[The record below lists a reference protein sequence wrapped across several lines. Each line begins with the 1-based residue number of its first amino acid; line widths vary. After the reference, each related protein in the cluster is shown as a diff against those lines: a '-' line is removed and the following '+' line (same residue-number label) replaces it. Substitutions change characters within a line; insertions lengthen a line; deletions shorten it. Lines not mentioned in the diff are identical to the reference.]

1 MQSEKTA
8 ANRVILFGTA
18 GILIGL
24 TASGSALALSVSR
37 MSAMLEESGIGEPDA
52 LSQAV
57 GGAMVGISLGG
68 ALALCGVIALLI
80 GIAMT
85 VLGKE

>member
-1 MQSEKTA
+1 MESEKTA
-8 ANRVILFGTA
+8 AKRIILFGTA

-37 MSAMLEESGIGEPDA
+37 MSAMLEESGIGKPDD

-57 GGAMVGISLGG
+57 GGAMLGISFGG
-68 ALALCGVIALLI
+68 ALALCGVIALLV

-85 VLGKE
+85 VLGR

>member
-1 MQSEKTA
+1 MESEKTVA
-8 ANRVILFGTA
+8 KRVILFGTA
-18 GILIGL
+18 GVLIGL
-24 TASGSALALSVSR
+24 TAAGSALALSVSR
-37 MSAMLEESGIGEPDA
+37 MSAMLEESGIGKPDA

-57 GGAMVGISLGG
+57 GGAMLGISFGG
-68 ALALCGVIALLI
+68 VLALCGVIALLI